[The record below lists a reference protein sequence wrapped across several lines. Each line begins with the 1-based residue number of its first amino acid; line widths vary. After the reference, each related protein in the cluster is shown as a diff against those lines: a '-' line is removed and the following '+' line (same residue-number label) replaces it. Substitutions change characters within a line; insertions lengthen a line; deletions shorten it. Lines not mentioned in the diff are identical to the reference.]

1 MNISHIPKAK
11 VLAALFNA
19 AKPFGSGYI
28 QYNPNHIMSEDEAS
42 KILEGQ
48 VYFDYLEGRLM
59 KVNLSLNEL
68 DTSNYN
74 RDNGAGAAEAV
85 INEIKA

>member
-1 MNISHIPKAK
+1 
-11 VLAALFNA
+11 
-19 AKPFGSGYI
+19 
-28 QYNPNHIMSEDEAS
+28 MSEDEAS